1 MRARVRLRA
10 APGFRAAFFGAVT
23 STALLGL
30 ATCSTERPREV
41 FRSVSFAPS
50 AGGAGPGTG
59 GGSGAPASG
68 GVSGRGSGAGGS
80 NAAGSGGGGS
90 GDGSGGR
97 TGGTGG
103 GGKSNGA
110 GGDSGA
116 VGGASGGRSGSG
128 QTSEGGEG
136 GESPVPT
143 PPEDDCGP
151 PPITS
156 GPFTKARLRE
166 AASDCAMHHY
176 CRFEA
181 TADWLEKRAVAY
193 ATEPSVENLDVAR
206 DAWRRAMAS
215 WSRIELFQFGP
226 VASAAMSAGKDAHH
240 GKGIREKIHSWPLTA
255 RCRVEEQIASQAY
268 LTQGITS
275 LAVTSKGLAGLEYL
289 LFYGGSDTAC
299 LPGTVTAKA
308 WPTLSADQI
317 TLRKRAYAAA
327 VAGNV
332 TAESRDLLE
341 RWRPEGGNFRE
352 TFVNASGYPSEQ
364 EAMNVLAWA
373 LVYVEREVKDW
384 KLGIPAGYTLMA
396 PVSTQEAPFSG
407 VSSENLRQNL
417 HGFRSL
423 FEGCGEDGEGIGF
436 DDWLVEAGHADLAN
450 RLLAALS
457 GAEDAVAAAPPLEQA
472 TPAELETLY
481 RAVKALTDPL
491 KGEMF
496 GAGSPLNLK
505 LPDGVASDTD

>member
-1 MRARVRLRA
+1 MGARARFRA
-10 APGFRAAFFGAVT
+10 APGVRVAFFGAL
-23 STALLGL
+23 SSMALLGL

-41 FRSVSFAPS
+41 FGAVSLPPAT
-50 AGGAGPGTG
+50 GAGPGNG
-59 GGSGAPASG
+59 GGSGAPANG
-68 GVSGRGSGAGGS
+68 GASGRGSSAGGS
-80 NAAGSGGGGS
+80 SVAGSGGS

-103 GGKSNGA
+103 KSNTG
-110 GGDSGA
+110 
-116 VGGASGGRSGSG
+116 SGGSDAGRGGSG
-128 QTSEGGEG
+128 GSAGTSVPSEGGEG

-143 PPEDDCGP
+143 PPEDNCGP

-166 AASDCAMHHY
+166 AASDCATHQY

-181 TADWLEKRAVAY
+181 TADWLEKRAAAY
-193 ATEPSVENLDVAR
+193 ATDPSAENLDVAR
-206 DAWRRAMAS
+206 DAWRRAMAA
-215 WSRIELFQFGP
+215 WSRVELFQFGP
-226 VASAAMSAGKDAHH
+226 VASRAMSAGKDSHQ
-240 GKGIREKIHSWPLTA
+240 GLGIRERIYSWPLTA
-255 RCRVEEQIASQAY
+255 RCRVEDQIASQAY
-268 LTQGITS
+268 LTQGFANVLVS
-275 LAVTSKGLAGLEYL
+275 SKGLFGLEYL

-299 LPGTVTAKA
+299 LPATATGKA
-308 WPTLSADQI
+308 WPTLGTDEI
-317 TLRKRAYAAA
+317 TARKRAYAAA

-332 TAESRDLLE
+332 TAEIRGLIEL
-341 RWRPEGGNFRE
+341 WRPEGGNFRE
-352 TFVNASGYPSEQ
+352 TFVSVSGYPNEQ

-384 KLGIPAGYTLMA
+384 KLGIPAGYTLMH
-396 PVSTQEAPFSG
+396 PVSGQEAPFSG
-407 VSSENLRQNL
+407 VSSENLRGNL
-417 HGFRSL
+417 QGFRSL

-457 GAEDAVAAAPPLEQA
+457 NAESAADTAPPLEQA
-472 TPAELETLY
+472 TPAELEALY
-481 RAVKALTDPL
+481 RALKALTDPL
-491 KGEMF
+491 KAEMF